1 MTHVATHPLLTT
13 FQRLVSEN
21 TIFRQ
26 DEPLARRTTLRVG
39 GTAEFYCEPANEPEL
54 SRLLEFTQNSDI
66 PFMLLGRGSNLLIR
80 DGGIPGLVI
89 CLSQPDFS
97 RITIDGQTLSCGAGA
112 RLKHV
117 AVEARRQGLAGLEF
131 LEGIP
136 GSVGGALRMN
146 AGAMGGAMLAVTQS
160 IRYMTLGGETHNLPA
175 AEIPSNYRHCPFFE
189 THVALAATLNTHSDT
204 SEAIERRM
212 KEGSEKRWKS
222 QPAAPSAGCIFK
234 NSTTIPSGKLI
245 EELGLKGKRIGGAA
259 VSDVHGNFIVNENQ
273 ATAQDVLALIEFIQ
287 QKALTERG
295 IRLETEVQ
303 IVGVNKSLLSGS

>member
-1 MTHVATHPLLTT
+1 
-13 FQRLVSEN
+13 
-21 TIFRQ
+21 
-26 DEPLARRTTLRVG
+26 
-39 GTAEFYCEPANEPEL
+39 
-54 SRLLEFTQNSDI
+54 
-66 PFMLLGRGSNLLIR
+66 
-80 DGGIPGLVI
+80 
-89 CLSQPDFS
+89 
-97 RITIDGQTLSCGAGA
+97 
-112 RLKHV
+112 
-117 AVEARRQGLAGLEF
+117 
-131 LEGIP
+131 
-136 GSVGGALRMN
+136 
-146 AGAMGGAMLAVTQS
+146 MLAVTQS